1 MTDLFR
7 EPDDATPITPE
18 EQQDLIPTYIST
30 RAELNLAE
38 QENIAAATARVM
50 RTKVDLLREDFL
62 RELHRRM
69 LGNVWR
75 WAGQFRKTE
84 RNIGIDPLRIAV
96 DLRLLLGDV
105 RYWIDHETYPPDEIA
120 IRFHHRLV
128 AIHPFPNGNGRHA
141 RLMADLLIR
150 QLGEAPFTWGGDSL
164 RETSQLR
171 TAYISGL
178 KAADNHD
185 IGPLSAFARS

>member
-1 MTDLFR
+1 MTDLFQ

-38 QENIAAATARVM
+38 QENIAAATAWAARA
-50 RTKVDLLREDFL
+50 RVDLLSEDFL

-75 WAGQFRKTE
+75 WAGQFRRTE

-96 DLRLLLGDV
+96 ELRTLLDDV
-105 RYWIDHETYPPDEIA
+105 RYWIDHKTYPPDEIA

-150 QLGEAPFTWGGDSL
+150 QFGDAPFTWGGDSL
-164 RETSQLR
+164 RETSELR
-171 TAYISGL
+171 RAYISAL

-185 IGPLSAFARS
+185 IGLLMNFARS